1 MRFERA
7 SGVLLHPT
15 SLPGPHGS
23 GDFGRE
29 AYNFVDW
36 LVAGGQRLWQ
46 LLPLAGIGPGN
57 SPYMSNS
64 AFAGNALLIDLA
76 ELQSQGWLDKE
87 DLAPAADFNNSQI
100 NFAAM
105 YPFRMQRLAKAA
117 TAFANIGTT
126 AQRDDYQRFLE
137 EQKTWLE
144 DFALFLSLCESKA
157 WADWHTWEPALI
169 QREAKAL
176 AAARKQH
183 AARIDFWR
191 FCQWRFYRQWL
202 ALKTYAN
209 NKGIQ
214 IIGDTPIFI
223 AYLSA
228 EVWANQHLFELDA
241 TGKPTVVAGVPPDFF
256 SATGQRWGN
265 PLYRWKEHAKDGYAW
280 WVERIRRTFELV
292 DIVRIDHFRGFAG
305 YWEIPASEPTA
316 IKGQWVPGPGEPLFK
331 AINKALGP
339 MPIIAEDLG
348 VITPDVDSLR
358 KKFGFPGM
366 RILQFAF
373 GGDAGDRFLPHN
385 HEPDTVVYT
394 GTHDNDTVAG
404 WWASAPD
411 RERHFARGYLATDGH
426 DMPWT
431 MIRAAMASVAD
442 TAVHPMQDVLAL
454 PTECRMNY
462 PGQESGWWGWRFEW
476 SQVQPWHAGRLAEMG
491 RLYGRDLGPGPAKG
505 P

>member
-1 MRFERA
+1 MRFDRA

-23 GDFGRE
+23 GDFGPE

-76 ELQSQGWLDKE
+76 ELERQGWLDKG
-87 DLAPAADFNNSQI
+87 DLTPDADFNDAQI

-117 TAFANIGTT
+117 AAFHRQGSAE
-126 AQRDDYQRFLE
+126 QRADYERFLE
-137 EQKTWLE
+137 EQKSWLE
-144 DFALFLSLCESKA
+144 DYALFLSLCEHKD

-169 QREAKAL
+169 KREAKAM
-176 AAARKQH
+176 ASARKQH
-183 AARIDFWR
+183 ASRIDFWR

-202 ALKTYAN
+202 ALKAYAN
-209 NKGIQ
+209 GKGIQ

-241 TGKPTVVAGVPPDFF
+241 TGQPTVVAGVPPDFF

-280 WVERIRRTFELV
+280 WVERVRRTFELV

-316 IKGQWVPGPGEPLFK
+316 VKGQWVPGPGEPLFK

-373 GGDAGDRFLPHN
+373 GGDATDRFLPHN

-454 PTECRMNY
+454 PTDCRMNY

-491 RLYGRDLGPGPAKG
+491 RLYGRVDAKE
-505 P
+505 